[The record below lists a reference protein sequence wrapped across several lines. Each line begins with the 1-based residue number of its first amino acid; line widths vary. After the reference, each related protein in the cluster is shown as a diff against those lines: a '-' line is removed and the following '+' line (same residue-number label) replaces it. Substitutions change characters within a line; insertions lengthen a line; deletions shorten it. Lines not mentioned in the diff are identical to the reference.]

1 MSDLACGIYMKVKVV
16 IYFRGVLTIAYCV
29 QHHLPPVHL
38 HPDQLCA
45 LLGHHLALDLL
56 ELHAQQVV
64 YILSLYIVN
73 NVTIFS
79 VEFSLQ

>member
-1 MSDLACGIYMKVKVV
+1 MKLRVV
-16 IYFRGVLTIAYCV
+16 IYFRSVLAIACCV
-29 QHHLPPVHL
+29 HRHPLLVHL
-38 HPDQLCA
+38 HPVQLCA

-64 YILSLYIVN
+64 YILSLYIVY